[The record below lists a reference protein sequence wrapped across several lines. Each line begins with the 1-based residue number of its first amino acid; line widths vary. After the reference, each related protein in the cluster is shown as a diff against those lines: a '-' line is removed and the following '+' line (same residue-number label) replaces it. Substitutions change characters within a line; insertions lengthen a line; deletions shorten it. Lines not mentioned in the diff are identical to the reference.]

1 MKIHSAVPSSSMQL
15 GDYYIAK
22 EPSSLMNP
30 SFSPPFRS
38 TLVEGLRP
46 FSKEKRKKRTFEIRI
61 EKDSAEKSY

>member
-1 MKIHSAVPSSSMQL
+1 
-15 GDYYIAK
+15 
-22 EPSSLMNP
+22 MNP